1 MKWLGGYAPLFRS
14 KGFLLLWLSGAISSC
29 GDAVYRVALLL
40 LVTGISKS
48 PLALAAVVATQTAVG
63 ILLGPIA
70 GVLAD
75 RYPRPRLMLLAD
87 ATRLVALLVMARVES
102 LSLLFPLVMVLAAA
116 GALFNPARLALVPD
130 LVGQQN
136 YVSATSLHETTSS
149 VVCLVGPALGGILIA
164 YHGLPAAFLLDA
176 ATFAISVVALVLLQ
190 RGRSGA
196 FGEVAESTFAPIDT
210 AAPAAT
216 QLSSIWSQFK
226 QGLRAISARPSVVF
240 VISLLLP
247 VMIALGALNVLQIDY
262 LRNVL
267 LASPEQVGFVES
279 VMFAGS
285 LLSTFLLG
293 LFGQRLNKGRLLLTS
308 IVLMGLAT
316 SVFLLQ
322 PSLLVVYGWA
332 FFLGASDGLM
342 AIPFYGIVVN
352 QTAREVRGRV
362 MSCFDSLMRVGMLVG
377 LGISGAAAVRFGS
390 NLVIG
395 FAGLGVLL
403 VGIAAHWHPRYA
415 ALVEGESPPGQLVA
429 SQAN

>member
-1 MKWLGGYAPLFRS
+1 MKWLGGYAPLFRN

-40 LVTGISKS
+40 LVTGLSKS
-48 PLALAAVVATQTAVG
+48 PLALAAVVAAQTAVG

-87 ATRLVALLVMARVES
+87 LARLLAVLAMARAES
-102 LSLLFPLVMVLAAA
+102 LTTIFPLVMVLAAA
-116 GALFNPARLALVPD
+116 SALFNPSRSAYVPD

-136 YVSATSLHETTSS
+136 YISATGLHETTSS
-149 VVCLVGPALGGILIA
+149 VVCLIGPALGGILIA
-164 YHGLPAAFLLDA
+164 RHGLAAAFWLDA
-176 ATFAISVVALVLLQ
+176 GTFAVSVAALWPLQ
-190 RGRSGA
+190 RGRSGVSGEAAQGRHAPVSMDGPA
-196 FGEVAESTFAPIDT
+196 FARI
-210 AAPAAT
+210 
-216 QLSSIWSQFK
+216 SSVWVQFK
-226 QGLRAISARPSVVF
+226 DGLRALSARPGVVF

-247 VMIALGALNVLQIDY
+247 VMVALGALNVLQIDY

-285 LLSTFLLG
+285 LLATFLLG

-316 SVFLLQ
+316 SVFLLH
-322 PSLLVVYGWA
+322 PGLAVVYGWA

-342 AIPFYGIVVN
+342 TIPFYGIVVS
-352 QTAREVRGRV
+352 QIAREVRGRV
-362 MSCFDSLMRVGMLVG
+362 MSCFDSLMRVGMLLG
-377 LGISGAAAVRFGS
+377 LGAAGAAAARLGS
-390 NLVIG
+390 SRVIG
-395 FAGLGVLL
+395 FAGIAVLL
-403 VGIAAHWHPRYA
+403 VGLAAHWHPRC
-415 ALVEGESPPGQLVA
+415 SDLVA
-429 SQAN
+429 RDAHPCVPAISEAD